1 MTVTAATTRNDYVA
15 TSGQRVFAYTFTALL
30 ESDIKVLKNGTALAL
45 GESNDYT
52 LSVVGT
58 YGGNVTLTSDAV
70 TGDKI
75 AIYLDMPLS
84 RTTNYQN
91 SGDFLALDVN
101 GDFNKLWLAIQQGTT
116 DLIRAIRRP
125 VADAGTINMELPI
138 ASSRASQLL
147 GFDATGA
154 VEVLPYTASGV
165 EILTVDEFTGTGSQT
180 AFTLTDAPA
189 VATLLQI
196 SIDGLMQQVSSY
208 SLSGLIV
215 TFSEAPP
222 LNSKIEVRK
231 FIRNTDVVGDITA
244 VVAGTGLTGGGTS
257 GGVTLAIDST
267 VATLTGSQTL
277 TNKTLTSPV
286 LNTGL
291 SGSAFL
297 DEDNFASNSA
307 TKVASQQSIKA
318 YVDGKTSGSV
328 SYTQVDITAQGDLRL
343 QDASGGQYIAIQAPA
358 TVASNVT
365 LTLPADDGNA
375 DQVLATNGSGVLSWV
390 TSGGLY
396 NSWLVKTSAY
406 TMLSGD
412 QIVGNHA
419 STAFTLTLPASPSAG
434 AVVTVK
440 NVGAALITI
449 GRNSQN
455 INSSANDALL
465 PLNNAATLVFV
476 DSTIGWTTI

>member
-15 TSGQRVFAYTFTALL
+15 TSGQAVFAYTFTALL
-30 ESDIKVLKNGTALAL
+30 TSDIKVLKNGTALTL
-45 GESNDYT
+45 GSGINSIT
-52 LSVVGT
+52 GTGT
-58 YGGNVTLTSDAV
+58 YGGNVTLTSGAV

-154 VEVLPYTASGV
+154 VEIIAYSNLGTGV
-165 EILTVDEFTGTGSQT
+165 EILTVDEFTGDGSKT
-180 AFTLTDAPA
+180 AFTLTNAPA

-208 SLSGLIV
+208 SLSGLVV

-244 VVAGTGLTGGGTS
+244 VVAGTGLSGGGTT
-257 GGVTLAIDST
+257 GNVTLAVSAASGAVT
-267 VATLTGSQTL
+267 V
-277 TNKTLTSPV
+277 TSPTI
-286 LNTGL
+286 NTSIQGT
-291 SGSAFL
+291 AFL

-318 YVDGKTSGSV
+318 YIDANASSITVINV
-328 SYTQVDITAQGDLRL
+328 TQNGTTASKNNLY
-343 QDASGGQYIAIQAPA
+343 YIANAGVTITLPSSPDSGDVVYIAHGA
-358 TVASNVT
+358 FTNTVIARGGKNVMGAASDLTVDVANMG
-365 LTLPADDGNA
+365 LTL
-375 DQVLATNGSGVLSWV
+375 
-390 TSGGLY
+390 
-396 NSWLVKTSAY
+396 AY
-406 TMLSGD
+406 T
-412 QIVGNHA
+412 
-419 STAFTLTLPASPSAG
+419 TAARG
-434 AVVTVK
+434 W
-440 NVGAALITI
+440 ALI
-449 GRNSQN
+449 
-455 INSSANDALL
+455 
-465 PLNNAATLVFV
+465 
-476 DSTIGWTTI
+476 

>member
-15 TSGQRVFAYTFTALL
+15 TSGQTVFAYTFTALL
-30 ESDIKVLKNGTALAL
+30 DSDIKVLKNGTALAL
-45 GESNDYT
+45 GSSNDYT
-52 LSVVGT
+52 LSGVGT
-58 YGGNVTLTSDAV
+58 YGGNVTLTSGAT

-84 RTTNYQN
+84 RSTNYQN

-125 VADAGTINMELPI
+125 VADAGTINMELPL
-138 ASSRASQLL
+138 AAARKDTLL

-154 VEVLPYTASGV
+154 VEVLPYSALGTGV

-231 FIRNTDVVGDITA
+231 FIRNTDVIGDITG
-244 VVAGTGLTGGGTS
+244 VVAGTGLSGGGTT
-257 GGVTLAIDST
+257 GNVTLAIDAT
-267 VATLTGSQTL
+267 VATLTGTQTL
-277 TNKTLTSPV
+277 TNKTLTSP
-286 LNTGL
+286 
-291 SGSAFL
+291 
-297 DEDNFASNSA
+297 
-307 TKVASQQSIKA
+307 
-318 YVDGKTSGSV
+318 SV
-328 SYTQVDITAQGDLRL
+328 SGDLNILAQGDLRL

-396 NSWLVKTSAY
+396 NAWLVKTAAY

-419 STAFTLTLPASPSAG
+419 SSAFTLTLPASPSAG

-449 GRNSQN
+449 GRNSQP

-465 PLNNAATLVFV
+465 PQNNAATLVYV

>member
-15 TSGQRVFAYTFTALL
+15 TSGQTVFAYTFTALL
-30 ESDIKVLKNGTALAL
+30 NSDIKVLKNGTALAL
-45 GESNDYT
+45 GSGNNYT
-52 LSVVGT
+52 LSGIGT
-58 YGGNVTLTSDAV
+58 YGGNVTLTAGAT

-138 ASSRASQLL
+138 ASNRASQLL

-154 VEVLPYTASGV
+154 VEVIPYTASGV
-165 EILTVDEFTGTGSQT
+165 EILTIDEFTGNGSTT

-208 SLSGLIV
+208 SLLGLVV

-231 FIRNTDVVGDITA
+231 FIRNTDVVGDITG
-244 VVAGTGLTGGGTS
+244 VVAGTGLSGGGTT
-257 GGVTLAIDST
+257 GNVTLAVSAAAGAVT
-267 VATLTGSQTL
+267 V
-277 TNKTLTSPV
+277 TSPTI
-286 LNTGL
+286 NTSIQGT
-291 SGSAFL
+291 AFL

-318 YVDGKTSGSV
+318 YIDANASS
-328 SYTQVDITAQGDLRL
+328 ITVINVTGNGTT
-343 QDASGGQYIAIQAPA
+343 ASKNNLYYIANAGVTITLPSSPDSGDVVYIAHGA
-358 TVASNVT
+358 FTNTVIARGGKNVMGAASNLTVDVANMG
-365 LTLPADDGNA
+365 LTL
-375 DQVLATNGSGVLSWV
+375 
-390 TSGGLY
+390 
-396 NSWLVKTSAY
+396 AY
-406 TMLSGD
+406 T
-412 QIVGNHA
+412 
-419 STAFTLTLPASPSAG
+419 TAARG
-434 AVVTVK
+434 W
-440 NVGAALITI
+440 ALI
-449 GRNSQN
+449 
-455 INSSANDALL
+455 
-465 PLNNAATLVFV
+465 
-476 DSTIGWTTI
+476 

>member
-154 VEVLPYTASGV
+154 VEMLAYTASGV

-244 VVAGTGLTGGGTS
+244 VVAGTGLSGGGTT
-257 GGVTLAIDST
+257 GNVTLAIDST

-318 YVDGKTSGSV
+318 YVDANGFS
-328 SYTQVDITAQGDLRL
+328 ITVTNVTANGTTAAKDNLY
-343 QDASGGQYIAIQAPA
+343 YIANAGVTITLPSSPTAGDVVYIA
-358 TVASNVT
+358 HGNFTNTVIGRGGSNVMGAASDLT
-365 LTLPADDGNA
+365 VDVANMGLTL
-375 DQVLATNGSGVLSWV
+375 
-390 TSGGLY
+390 
-396 NSWLVKTSAY
+396 AY
-406 TMLSGD
+406 T
-412 QIVGNHA
+412 
-419 STAFTLTLPASPSAG
+419 TAARG
-434 AVVTVK
+434 W
-440 NVGAALITI
+440 ALI
-449 GRNSQN
+449 
-455 INSSANDALL
+455 
-465 PLNNAATLVFV
+465 
-476 DSTIGWTTI
+476 

>member
-15 TSGQRVFAYTFTALL
+15 TSGQAVFAYTFTALL
-30 ESDIKVLKNGTALAL
+30 TSDIKVLKNGTALTL
-45 GESNDYT
+45 GSGINSIT
-52 LSVVGT
+52 GTGT
-58 YGGNVTLTSDAV
+58 YGGNVTLTSGAV

-154 VEVLPYTASGV
+154 VEIIAYSNLGTGV
-165 EILTVDEFTGTGSQT
+165 EILTVDEFTGDGSKT
-180 AFTLTDAPA
+180 AFTLTNAPA

-208 SLSGLIV
+208 SLSGLVV

-244 VVAGTGLTGGGTS
+244 VVAGTGLSGGGTT
-257 GGVTLAIDST
+257 GNVTLAVSAASGAVT
-267 VATLTGSQTL
+267 V
-277 TNKTLTSPV
+277 TSPTI
-286 LNTGL
+286 NTSIQGT
-291 SGSAFL
+291 AFL

-318 YVDGKTSGSV
+318 YIDANSS
-328 SYTQVDITAQGDLRL
+328 SITVINVTGNGTT
-343 QDASGGQYIAIQAPA
+343 ASKNNLYYIANAGVTITLPSSPDSGDVVYIAHGA
-358 TVASNVT
+358 FTNTVIARGGKNVMGAASDLTVDVANMG
-365 LTLPADDGNA
+365 LTL
-375 DQVLATNGSGVLSWV
+375 
-390 TSGGLY
+390 
-396 NSWLVKTSAY
+396 AY
-406 TMLSGD
+406 TLS
-412 QIVGNHA
+412 
-419 STAFTLTLPASPSAG
+419 
-434 AVVTVK
+434 
-440 NVGAALITI
+440 LIHI
-449 GRNSQN
+449 
-455 INSSANDALL
+455 
-465 PLNNAATLVFV
+465 
-476 DSTIGWTTI
+476 

>member
-154 VEVLPYTASGV
+154 VEMLAYTASGV

-231 FIRNTDVVGDITA
+231 FIRNTDVVGDITG
-244 VVAGTGLTGGGTS
+244 VVAGTGLSGGGTT
-257 GGVTLAIDST
+257 GNVTLAVSAASGAVT
-267 VATLTGSQTL
+267 V
-277 TNKTLTSPV
+277 TSPTI
-286 LNTGL
+286 NTSIQGT
-291 SGSAFL
+291 AFL

-318 YVDGKTSGSV
+318 YVDANGFS
-328 SYTQVDITAQGDLRL
+328 ITVTNVTANGTTAAKDNLY
-343 QDASGGQYIAIQAPA
+343 YIANAGVTITLPSSPTAGDVVYIA
-358 TVASNVT
+358 HGNFTNTVIGRGGSNVMGAASDLT
-365 LTLPADDGNA
+365 VDVANMGLTL
-375 DQVLATNGSGVLSWV
+375 
-390 TSGGLY
+390 
-396 NSWLVKTSAY
+396 AY
-406 TMLSGD
+406 T
-412 QIVGNHA
+412 
-419 STAFTLTLPASPSAG
+419 TAARG
-434 AVVTVK
+434 W
-440 NVGAALITI
+440 ALI
-449 GRNSQN
+449 
-455 INSSANDALL
+455 
-465 PLNNAATLVFV
+465 
-476 DSTIGWTTI
+476 

>member
-15 TSGQRVFAYTFTALL
+15 TSGQTVFAYTFTALL
-30 ESDIKVLKNGTALAL
+30 DSDIKVLKNGTALAL
-45 GESNDYT
+45 GSSNDYT
-52 LSVVGT
+52 LSGVGT
-58 YGGNVTLTSDAV
+58 YGGNVTLTSGAT

-84 RTTNYQN
+84 RSTNYQN

-125 VADAGTINMELPI
+125 VADAGTINMELPLA
-138 ASSRASQLL
+138 ASRKDTLL

-154 VEVLPYTASGV
+154 VEVVPYSASGV

-231 FIRNTDVVGDITA
+231 FIRNTDVVGDITG
-244 VVAGTGLTGGGTS
+244 VVAGTGLSGGGTT
-257 GGVTLAIDST
+257 GDVTLAVSAASGAVT
-267 VATLTGSQTL
+267 V
-277 TNKTLTSPV
+277 TSPTI
-286 LNTGL
+286 NTSIQGT
-291 SGSAFL
+291 AFL

-318 YVDGKTSGSV
+318 YVDANGFS
-328 SYTQVDITAQGDLRL
+328 ITVTNVT
-343 QDASGGQYIAIQAPA
+343 ASGTTAAKDNLYYIANAGVTITLPSSPTAGDVVYIA
-358 TVASNVT
+358 HGNFTNTVIGRGGSNVMGAASDLT
-365 LTLPADDGNA
+365 VDVANMGLTL
-375 DQVLATNGSGVLSWV
+375 
-390 TSGGLY
+390 
-396 NSWLVKTSAY
+396 AY
-406 TMLSGD
+406 T
-412 QIVGNHA
+412 
-419 STAFTLTLPASPSAG
+419 TAARG
-434 AVVTVK
+434 W
-440 NVGAALITI
+440 ALI
-449 GRNSQN
+449 
-455 INSSANDALL
+455 
-465 PLNNAATLVFV
+465 
-476 DSTIGWTTI
+476 

>member
-15 TSGQRVFAYTFTALL
+15 TSGQTVFAYTFTALL
-30 ESDIKVLKNGTALAL
+30 DSDIKVLKNGTALAL
-45 GESNDYT
+45 GSGNNYT
-52 LSVVGT
+52 LSGIGT
-58 YGGNVTLTSDAV
+58 YGGNVTLTAGAI

-138 ASSRASQLL
+138 ASSRASLLL

-154 VEVLPYTASGV
+154 VEVLPYSALGTGV
-165 EILTVDEFTGTGSQT
+165 EILTVDEFTGNGSKT

-208 SLSGLIV
+208 SLSGLVV

-231 FIRNTDVVGDITA
+231 FIRNSDVVGDITA

-257 GGVTLAIDST
+257 GGVTLAVSAAAGAVT
-267 VATLTGSQTL
+267 V
-277 TNKTLTSPV
+277 TSPTI
-286 LNTGL
+286 NTSIQGT
-291 SGSAFL
+291 AFL

-318 YVDGKTSGSV
+318 YIDANASS
-328 SYTQVDITAQGDLRL
+328 ITVINVTGNGTT
-343 QDASGGQYIAIQAPA
+343 ASKNNLYYIANAGVTITLPSSPDSGDVVYIAHGA
-358 TVASNVT
+358 FTNTVIARGGKNVMGAASNLTVDVANMG
-365 LTLPADDGNA
+365 LTL
-375 DQVLATNGSGVLSWV
+375 
-390 TSGGLY
+390 
-396 NSWLVKTSAY
+396 AY
-406 TMLSGD
+406 T
-412 QIVGNHA
+412 
-419 STAFTLTLPASPSAG
+419 TAARG
-434 AVVTVK
+434 W
-440 NVGAALITI
+440 ALI
-449 GRNSQN
+449 
-455 INSSANDALL
+455 
-465 PLNNAATLVFV
+465 
-476 DSTIGWTTI
+476 

>member
-15 TSGQRVFAYTFTALL
+15 TSGQTVFAYTFTALL
-30 ESDIKVLKNGTALAL
+30 DSDIKVLKNGTALAL
-45 GESNDYT
+45 GSSNDYT
-52 LSVVGT
+52 LSGVGT
-58 YGGNVTLTSDAV
+58 YGGNVTLTSGAT

-84 RTTNYQN
+84 RSTNYQN

-125 VADAGTINMELPI
+125 VADAGTINMELPLA
-138 ASSRASQLL
+138 ASRKDTLL

-154 VEVLPYTASGV
+154 VEVVAYSASGV

-231 FIRNTDVVGDITA
+231 FIRNTDVIGDITG
-244 VVAGTGLTGGGTS
+244 VVAGTGLSGGGTT
-257 GGVTLAIDST
+257 GNVTLAVSAASGAVT
-267 VATLTGSQTL
+267 V
-277 TNKTLTSPV
+277 TSPTI
-286 LNTGL
+286 NTSIQGT
-291 SGSAFL
+291 AFL

-318 YVDGKTSGSV
+318 YVDANGFS
-328 SYTQVDITAQGDLRL
+328 ITVTNVT
-343 QDASGGQYIAIQAPA
+343 ASGTTAVKDNLYYIANAGVTITLPSSPTAGDVVYIA
-358 TVASNVT
+358 HGNFTNTVIGRGGSNVMGAASDLT
-365 LTLPADDGNA
+365 VDVANMGLTL
-375 DQVLATNGSGVLSWV
+375 
-390 TSGGLY
+390 
-396 NSWLVKTSAY
+396 AY
-406 TMLSGD
+406 T
-412 QIVGNHA
+412 
-419 STAFTLTLPASPSAG
+419 TAARG
-434 AVVTVK
+434 W
-440 NVGAALITI
+440 ALI
-449 GRNSQN
+449 
-455 INSSANDALL
+455 
-465 PLNNAATLVFV
+465 
-476 DSTIGWTTI
+476 

>member
-15 TSGQRVFAYTFTALL
+15 TSGQTVFAYTFTALL
-30 ESDIKVLKNGTALAL
+30 DSDIKVLKNGTALAL
-45 GESNDYT
+45 GSGNDYT
-52 LSVVGT
+52 LSGVGT
-58 YGGNVTLTSDAV
+58 YGGNVTLTSGAT

-125 VADAGTINMELPI
+125 VADAGTINMELPLA
-138 ASSRASQLL
+138 ASRKDTLL

-154 VEVLPYTASGV
+154 VEVVAYSASGV

-180 AFTLTDAPA
+180 AFTLIDAPA

-231 FIRNTDVVGDITA
+231 FIRNTDVIGDITG
-244 VVAGTGLTGGGTS
+244 VVAGTGLSGGGTT
-257 GGVTLAIDST
+257 GDVTLAIDAT
-267 VATLTGSQTL
+267 VATLTGTQTF

-286 LNTGL
+286 LNTGTLTSPVLNTGL
-291 SGSAFL
+291 SGTAFL

-318 YVDGKTSGSV
+318 YVDANGFSITVTNVTGSG
-328 SYTQVDITAQGDLRL
+328 TTAVKDNLY
-343 QDASGGQYIAIQAPA
+343 YIANAGVTITLPSSPTAGDVVYIA
-358 TVASNVT
+358 HGNFTNTVIGRGGSNLMGAASDLTVDVANMG
-365 LTLPADDGNA
+365 LTL
-375 DQVLATNGSGVLSWV
+375 
-390 TSGGLY
+390 
-396 NSWLVKTSAY
+396 AY
-406 TMLSGD
+406 T
-412 QIVGNHA
+412 
-419 STAFTLTLPASPSAG
+419 TAARG
-434 AVVTVK
+434 W
-440 NVGAALITI
+440 ALI
-449 GRNSQN
+449 
-455 INSSANDALL
+455 
-465 PLNNAATLVFV
+465 
-476 DSTIGWTTI
+476 

>member
-15 TSGQRVFAYTFTALL
+15 TSGQTVFAYTFTALL
-30 ESDIKVLKNGTALAL
+30 DSDIKVLKNGTALAL
-45 GESNDYT
+45 GSGNDYT
-52 LSVVGT
+52 LSGVGT
-58 YGGNVTLTSDAV
+58 YGGNVTLTSGAT

-84 RTTNYQN
+84 RSTNYQN

-116 DLIRAIRRP
+116 DFIRAIRRP
-125 VADAGTINMELPI
+125 VADASTINMELPLA
-138 ASSRASQLL
+138 ASRKDTLL

-154 VEVLPYTASGV
+154 VEVLPYSALGTGV

-180 AFTLTDAPA
+180 AFTLIDAPA

-244 VVAGTGLTGGGTS
+244 VVAGTGLTGGGTE
-257 GGVTLAIDST
+257 GDVTLAVSAASGAVT
-267 VATLTGSQTL
+267 V
-277 TNKTLTSPV
+277 TSPTI
-286 LNTGL
+286 NTSIQGT
-291 SGSAFL
+291 AFL

-318 YVDGKTSGSV
+318 YVDANGFSITV
-328 SYTQVDITAQGDLRL
+328 TNITA
-343 QDASGGQYIAIQAPA
+343 SGTTAVKDNLYYIANAGVTITLPSSPTAGDVVYIA
-358 TVASNVT
+358 HGAFTNTVIGRGGSNVMGAASDLT
-365 LTLPADDGNA
+365 VDVANMGLTL
-375 DQVLATNGSGVLSWV
+375 
-390 TSGGLY
+390 
-396 NSWLVKTSAY
+396 AY
-406 TMLSGD
+406 T
-412 QIVGNHA
+412 
-419 STAFTLTLPASPSAG
+419 TAARG
-434 AVVTVK
+434 W
-440 NVGAALITI
+440 ALI
-449 GRNSQN
+449 
-455 INSSANDALL
+455 
-465 PLNNAATLVFV
+465 
-476 DSTIGWTTI
+476 

>member
-15 TSGQRVFAYTFTALL
+15 TSGQEEFAYTFTALL
-30 ESDIKVLKNGTALAL
+30 DSDIKVLKNGTALAL
-45 GESNDYT
+45 GDGNDYT
-52 LSVVGT
+52 LSGVGT
-58 YGGNVTLTSDAV
+58 YGGNVTLTSGAT

-125 VADAGTINMELPI
+125 VADAGTINMELPLA
-138 ASSRASQLL
+138 ASRKDTLL

-154 VEVLPYTASGV
+154 VEVVAYSASGV

-208 SLSGLIV
+208 SLSGLVV

-231 FIRNTDVVGDITA
+231 FIRNTDVIGDITA
-244 VVAGTGLTGGGTS
+244 VVAGTGLTGGGTT
-257 GGVTLAIDST
+257 GNVTLAVSAASGEVT
-267 VATLTGSQTL
+267 V
-277 TNKTLTSPV
+277 TSPTI
-286 LNTGL
+286 NTSIQGT
-291 SGSAFL
+291 AFL

-318 YVDGKTSGSV
+318 YVDANGFSITVTNVTGSG
-328 SYTQVDITAQGDLRL
+328 TTAVKDNLY
-343 QDASGGQYIAIQAPA
+343 YIANAGVTITLPSSPTAGDVVYIA
-358 TVASNVT
+358 HGNFTNTVIGRGGSNLMGAASDLTVDVANMG
-365 LTLPADDGNA
+365 LTL
-375 DQVLATNGSGVLSWV
+375 
-390 TSGGLY
+390 
-396 NSWLVKTSAY
+396 AY
-406 TMLSGD
+406 T
-412 QIVGNHA
+412 
-419 STAFTLTLPASPSAG
+419 TAARG
-434 AVVTVK
+434 W
-440 NVGAALITI
+440 ALI
-449 GRNSQN
+449 
-455 INSSANDALL
+455 
-465 PLNNAATLVFV
+465 
-476 DSTIGWTTI
+476 

>member
-15 TSGQRVFAYTFTALL
+15 TSGQTVFAYTFTALL
-30 ESDIKVLKNGTALAL
+30 DSDIKVLKNGTALAL
-45 GESNDYT
+45 GSSNDYT
-52 LSVVGT
+52 LSGVGT
-58 YGGNVTLTSDAV
+58 YGGNVTLTSGA
-70 TGDKI
+70 TTSDKI

-125 VADAGTINMELPI
+125 VADAGTINMELPLA
-138 ASSRASQLL
+138 ASRKDTLL

-154 VEVLPYTASGV
+154 VEVVAYSASGV

-231 FIRNTDVVGDITA
+231 FIRNTDVIGDITG
-244 VVAGTGLTGGGTS
+244 VVAGTGLSGGGTT
-257 GGVTLAIDST
+257 GNVTLAIDAT
-267 VATLTGSQTL
+267 VATLTGTQTL
-277 TNKTLTSPV
+277 TNKTLTSP
-286 LNTGL
+286 
-291 SGSAFL
+291 
-297 DEDNFASNSA
+297 
-307 TKVASQQSIKA
+307 
-318 YVDGKTSGSV
+318 SV
-328 SYTQVDITAQGDLRL
+328 SGDLNILAQGDLRL
-343 QDASGGQYIAIQAPA
+343 QDSSGGQYIAIQAPA

-396 NSWLVKTSAY
+396 NAWLVKTAAY

-419 STAFTLTLPASPSAG
+419 SSAFTLTLPASPSAG

-449 GRNSQN
+449 GRNSQP

-465 PLNNAATLVFV
+465 PQNNAATLVYV